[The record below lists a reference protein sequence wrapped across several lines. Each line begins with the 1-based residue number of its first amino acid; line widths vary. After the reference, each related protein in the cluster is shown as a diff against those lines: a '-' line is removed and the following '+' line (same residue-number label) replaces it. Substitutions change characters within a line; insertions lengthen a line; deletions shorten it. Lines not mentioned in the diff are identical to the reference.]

1 MDKNKKTTSNVLQ
14 TIETKDKI
22 LKKSYKYCK
31 FRYVVH
37 DHLSPA
43 LKSNTQEVQDSKVN
57 FKQQPRNIEIES
69 RIQHG

>member
-31 FRYVVH
+31 FRYVV
-37 DHLSPA
+37 LVFQGLTP
-43 LKSNTQEVQDSKVN
+43 
-57 FKQQPRNIEIES
+57 FRNIEAKYPGSSEI
-69 RIQHG
+69 